1 MKTIEK
7 KLSDAVNR
15 LIPEDM
21 YSRIEKSVSSAGY
34 PTTKKD
40 EENYMNKKTKS
51 ITKWMSAAAAACL
64 LAAFGL
70 FGGIFYANNMA
81 VDTVVD
87 IDVNP
92 SIQISTNKK
101 DVVLKVDALNSDGEA
116 VLDGMNLKNADIK
129 VAVNAIIGSMV
140 RCGYL
145 TDADNGILVSVHNE
159 DTNRALGIRNEI
171 LADIDSSLRENHIE
185 ASVINQT
192 VTDTGTAAEFAK
204 KHGISTGKAVF
215 VLGIAEKE
223 PAFNAD
229 ELASLSLREIA
240 ELVVRYGV
248 DISGFADYDRDD
260 GVWENIAD
268 IIDDINES
276 TDASIPA
283 APEGAITPEQAEQ
296 VALEHAGL
304 TGGGVVYIKTE
315 LEKDDGV
322 WKYEIEFYANGIEYE
337 YDIDAMTGNILR
349 HEKDADDGG
358 NRPPQT
364 ETTPPATT
372 TPAQLIDTAEAKAAA
387 LAHAGV
393 NADDAIFV
401 KAELDRDDGVWKY
414 EIEFIAN
421 GNEYEYD
428 IDALTGAVTEY
439 DVEPADHGD
448 GHGPHSTV
456 PSPTQQAE
464 EFIGE
469 SRAKEIA
476 LERAGITTARF
487 EKVEL
492 DKDDGVWVYEI
503 EFYADGI
510 EYECKINAITGKIRE
525 FGSEKDD

>member
-171 LADIDSSLRENHIE
+171 LADIDSSLKENHIE

-296 VALEHAGL
+296 IALEHAGL

-322 WKYEIEFYANGIEYE
+322 WKYEIEF
-337 YDIDAMTGNILR
+337 
-349 HEKDADDGG
+349 
-358 NRPPQT
+358 
-364 ETTPPATT
+364 
-372 TPAQLIDTAEAKAAA
+372 
-387 LAHAGV
+387 
-393 NADDAIFV
+393 
-401 KAELDRDDGVWKY
+401 
-414 EIEFIAN
+414 IAN

-428 IDALTGAVTEY
+428 IDALTGEVTEY
-439 DVEPADHGD
+439 DVEPTDHGD

-476 LERAGITTARF
+476 LERAGITSAVF

-492 DKDDGVWVYEI
+492 DEDDGVWVYEI
-503 EFYADGI
+503 EFYADGV